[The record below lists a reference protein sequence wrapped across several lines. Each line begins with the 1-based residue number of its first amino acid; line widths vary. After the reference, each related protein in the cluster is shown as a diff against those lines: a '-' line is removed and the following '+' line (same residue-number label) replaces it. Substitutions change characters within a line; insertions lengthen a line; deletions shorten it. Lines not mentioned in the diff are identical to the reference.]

1 LVWKL
6 LAVESY
12 DPVFSYDLNQCVTIS
27 WDKAPQYPIVA
38 NKEYRVG
45 IWLEIKR
52 VMRLETRV

>member
-38 NKEYRVG
+38 NKENRVG
-45 IWLEIKR
+45 I
-52 VMRLETRV
+52 